1 MTREQKKVDHTNI
14 FDSWL
19 AQDLF
24 VADILERIANDWKK
38 ANRMEFNRENFQ
50 DFIFDDLPC
59 WLENGLQEFLD
70 EEFGEEEDD

>member
-19 AQDLF
+19 AQDVF

-38 ANRMEFNRENFQ
+38 AKRMEFDRENFT
-50 DFIFDDLPC
+50 DFVCVDLPC

>member
-19 AQDLF
+19 AQDVF
-24 VADILERIANDWKK
+24 VADILEKIANDWKK

-50 DFIFDDLPC
+50 DFVFDDLPC

>member
-19 AQDLF
+19 AQDVF
-24 VADILERIANDWKK
+24 VADILEKIANDWKK